1 MPRTPGA
8 SGAQAGPALGVLA
21 CSFSFWLCLCY
32 DWKTVFPLT
41 ISRYHSSKTWKRPLW
56 GESQRNKSLAPAQR
70 ERLGLKVYRGHML
83 LSDLVSKPWT
93 GIWTSNTTQPNEFSV
108 AFIFVSVRFPE
119 WQPCYCTSPS
129 HVRPTEA
136 VLIGRN
142 RDESQILGTQ
152 DCQIHWAINQC
163 FCKTYS
169 AELA

>member
-8 SGAQAGPALGVLA
+8 SRAQAGPASGVPA

-41 ISRYHSSKTWKRPLW
+41 ISRCHSSKTWKRPLW
-56 GESQRNKSLAPAQR
+56 GESQRNKSLAPALR
-70 ERLGLKVYRGHML
+70 ETLGLKVYRGHTL
-83 LSDLVSKPWT
+83 FSGSKPWT
-93 GIWTSNTTQPNEFSV
+93 GIWTSTTAQPNEFSV

-119 WQPCYCTSPS
+119 WRPRYCTSPS

-152 DCQIHWAINQC
+152 DCQIQWAINQC
-163 FCKTYS
+163 CCKTYS